1 VLLKECEDIQQ
12 QCFGVSDQ
20 NGETVVE
27 FTTSVGET
35 AAGDVVISDR
45 LVIAD
50 TPVFCVLFDLATR
63 RLANLY
69 HCRRISVRWYY
80 LENYDEW

>member
-1 VLLKECEDIQQ
+1 MLLKECADIQQ
-12 QCFGVSDQ
+12 QHFGVSDQ

-35 AAGDVVISDR
+35 AAGDAVISER

-63 RLANLY
+63 RLANL
-69 HCRRISVRWYY
+69 
-80 LENYDEW
+80 